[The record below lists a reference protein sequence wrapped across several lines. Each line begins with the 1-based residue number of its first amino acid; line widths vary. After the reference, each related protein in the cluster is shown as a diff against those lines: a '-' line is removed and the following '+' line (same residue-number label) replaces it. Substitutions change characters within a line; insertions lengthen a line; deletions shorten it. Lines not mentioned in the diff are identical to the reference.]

1 MLDLN
6 TTALIDRMLDIEDPD
21 LVVFTGDNIVSTPD
35 PEAAMTMAF
44 GPVIARGYP
53 WAAVFGNHDAEGPWP
68 RARLM
73 EWITAQPHALA
84 VPGPDFGP
92 LCVGNYRLDVA
103 ASTADDAPSALTVY
117 MLDSRATGGARRRRC
132 DWVHADQIAWYEAE
146 AAAVAAAAAP
156 RAPPPA
162 LAFFHIPLP
171 EYTGGG
177 VAATRVGTAGEG
189 VCAPA
194 CNSELAASLL
204 ARDVVAVSVGHDHNN
219 DFCGS
224 HAGGAASL
232 APATAAA
239 AGTTRTAASADRR
252 RRFTSTRRGGRCR
265 RDVQARL
272 HGRRRGRR
280 DRRRR
285 AVALPGHRAA
295 ARAVLSC
302 ARSGSGGRC
311 AGAET
316 QWRARSR
323 LRPQCITRA
332 CGCTRCLASCGR
344 GRRQRQ
350 EETQPGPRRSPGR
363 PAVPLPTPAP
373 LLSAVWRFLTEA
385 RSATILRLVSLTASR
400 MRSASPPRVS
410 RSPYRCCHLSG
421 CQNSVASLTAAS
433 CSADGASG
441 ATPRSASE
449 SVRRSPPSA
458 APSQPGSHGT
468 SPW

>member
-1 MLDLN
+1 MARFATRIALAFPLLGVAIAGKPWDEAFWLSGDAASVEARAEFYAEQQARFGTANFTVAERPKLALRADGTFRIVQIADMHYTTGSASGCADLSAEQEQWACSDLN

-117 MLDSRATGGARRRRC
+117 MLDSRAYSEVPGVGGY

-171 EYTGGG
+171 EYTGDD

-194 CNSELAASLL
+194 YNSELAASLL

-224 HAGGAASL
+224 HADGAASL
-232 APATAAA
+232 ALCYGGGGGYDAY
-239 AGTTRTAASADRR
+239 GSVGFDRR
-252 RRFTSTRRGGRCR
+252 SRVFVVNASVEGG
-265 RDVQARL
+265 
-272 HGRRRGRR
+272 
-280 DRRRR
+280 
-285 AVALPGHRAA
+285 AVATYKRAFT
-295 ARAVLSC
+295 
-302 ARSGSGGRC
+302 G
-311 AGAET
+311 GAEGDAT
-316 QWRARSR
+316 VVDAQSLYPYVA
-323 LRPQCITRA
+323 PQR
-332 CGCTRCLASCGR
+332 
-344 GRRQRQ
+344 
-350 EETQPGPRRSPGR
+350 
-363 PAVPLPTPAP
+363 AP
-373 LLSAVWRFLTEA
+373 L
-385 RSATILRLVSLTASR
+385 
-400 MRSASPPRVS
+400 
-410 RSPYRCCHLSG
+410 
-421 CQNSVASLTAAS
+421 
-433 CSADGASG
+433 
-441 ATPRSASE
+441 
-449 SVRRSPPSA
+449 
-458 APSQPGSHGT
+458 
-468 SPW
+468 